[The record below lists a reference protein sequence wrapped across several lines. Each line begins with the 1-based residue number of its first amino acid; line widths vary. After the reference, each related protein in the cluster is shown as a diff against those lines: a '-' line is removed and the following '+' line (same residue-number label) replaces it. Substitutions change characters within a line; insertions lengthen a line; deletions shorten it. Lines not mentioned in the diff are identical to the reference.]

1 MVNCDFFTLIMNQ
14 IYKSR
19 YCQRYRILLWV
30 VSTMDLFFQLFVHLF
45 RRFPTYNWWL
55 LWQNSLFWTVFELEE
70 IICLKFINIH
80 LATHCQPM
88 TEQSAHKVDLSTKCS
103 CLSRHQCKSELTLD
117 SKWNYNHWEW
127 KTWKVFSKEFSRIHL
142 EPFQIKPGDVIKL
155 NSISATSSPLI
166 PPTGKLNI
174 FQCYRAQWGFFCSFI
189 ALSLV
194 QTVAIFRGY
203 IFFVSLC

>member
-1 MVNCDFFTLIMNQ
+1 
-14 IYKSR
+14 
-19 YCQRYRILLWV
+19 
-30 VSTMDLFFQLFVHLF
+30 MDLFFQLFVHLF

-80 LATHCQPM
+80 LATHCQPGLGEE
-88 TEQSAHKVDLSTKCS
+88 TIDCAVSQQSGSLHKMLMFAYFKQNCIKTIDKHVQFFKPYTI
-103 CLSRHQCKSELTLD
+103 QMNWELLRIY
-117 SKWNYNHWEW
+117 SQ
-127 KTWKVFSKEFSRIHL
+127 EFSQAHL
-142 EPFQIKPGDVIKL
+142 EPFQINPCDVIKL
-155 NSISATSSPLI
+155 NSISVPSSPLI

>member
-1 MVNCDFFTLIMNQ
+1 MVNCVFFTLIMNQ
-14 IYKSR
+14 KYKSR

-80 LATHCQPM
+80 LKRGNSLPARETMDQAVRTQSGSLHKMLMFVQTPVQWKSETHCYSSTLWLQQMKLQPLRL
-88 TEQSAHKVDLSTKCS
+88 KDIRKI
-103 CLSRHQCKSELTLD
+103 
-117 SKWNYNHWEW
+117 
-127 KTWKVFSKEFSRIHL
+127 FSKEFSQVHL

-155 NSISATSSPLI
+155 NSISVASSPLI

-174 FQCYRAQWGFFCSFI
+174 FQCYRAQWGFFV
-189 ALSLV
+189 LL
-194 QTVAIFRGY
+194 
-203 IFFVSLC
+203 